1 MTTPNPF
8 AQFDPAPV
16 PTAPSTP
23 NPFAQFDV
31 NAGPGMNARGSTADN
46 PFGRFADQTIRPEV
60 RTFGQRYDMNFE
72 DARKRGT
79 LLGAGM
85 SAAVVRVDEARR
97 ADAIRRGLPPPPDM
111 SARERNRQEAE
122 TYAMRS
128 DADPFYRVDRL
139 HLFTIPGTNV
149 RVDLYGND
157 ARNAAAV
164 ATLGGQLAGSMT
176 SPEAVAG
183 GELLG
188 PAMRFGARVGARFA
202 PWAIREAP
210 KVLSALERVTTPV
223 ARRLSPLAQRLG
235 ADAAVNMAVDP
246 AVQGLNEA
254 AGGQE
259 GYNPLGTLAA
269 GALAVA
275 PSLAAH
281 GLRARDRRAAARQAA
296 REAEAATERARA
308 PGRAAAEYQGGGENP
323 FARFDPPATPRT
335 RAPAGT
341 NDAAQSIQ
349 NPGHAAR
356 FTGPMADLVHRA
368 AVAGGVDPHLAQT
381 IAQIESGFDPNARS
395 STGATGLFQFTQG
408 TWERMGGGNRN
419 DPVLNAQRGAAL
431 IRENQNALR
440 QRLGREPTSAE
451 IYLAHQQ
458 GAGGAGSLLTADPH
472 ASALDVLTSVYRDR
486 DAARRAI
493 VVNGGRPDMTA
504 GEFVGLWTDRY
515 ARASGQPGGH
525 IGVPGEA
532 AAPTTRTLFPEE
544 EAQIAQ
550 TYGTD
555 EIAQREARQAAERAA
570 RQGPPAEAKV
580 EPVDEP
586 FPGDQPATGQQ
597 AANVPDPWAPVDQPA
612 NEQAAPTL
620 DETRTPQYQAIDYLR
635 RGANPP
641 ASERGPNLLDF
652 IARNGGI
659 RDDGGDVANLDSR
672 AAGRWGN
679 RSLTN
684 QNGIGLDQMAERAH
698 AAGYFPEMGV
708 PGEHTSDNYNPVTGR
723 DLLDAMDEAMRG
735 NHRYAQPP
743 GAADDIRSHMDDLN
757 QLFDIME
764 VNPRDHTTA
773 ELHNAVNQFL
783 STGTHDL
790 HPDGQFSHPHFAPQE
805 DGPPDHADAYDPSN
819 YDTEAN
825 TNWDAID
832 AFGMRPARG
841 GVLGARSGLDR
852 AMASVQ
858 VQRARA
864 AELAPQIA
872 SGERVQVTDRQG
884 ATLAVTP
891 ATRGQ
896 AGIQITRFE
905 GNEPVGHVMFSTP
918 EDAAKHLAQ
927 NEAPAPDG
935 VLGARRQFPSYT
947 TEQLRAAVARGPTP
961 ENTPEHIELIK
972 AEIAAR
978 ESGES
983 QYHPTPQVTRATP
996 ATESVKLGDG
1006 EHQQTLIPGVEPVN
1020 RNAQMIADELRRRM
1034 MKRGYGNQD
1043 PSHAGPLFDET
1054 SKAQGDLFSQAPPSG
1069 PQDGAGQAR
1078 DLFGNPTSGQPSMPS
1093 DAPVARQGN
1102 LFGSR
1107 PVKARGK
1114 VEDIGFSTDNPGG
1127 NWLARKVASTEAG
1140 YREGGNGMV
1149 ERGLAGSVTGYTKE
1163 PITVRARD
1171 LPRMEG
1177 VNGESPAPGQVKYDD
1192 LKQSVDANGFDTA
1205 KGAIV
1210 IGVNHR
1216 GEAFVMEGNN
1226 RLAVAREKDALIR
1239 VDIQWRNGGEAVD
1252 GPITPKVAADLA
1264 RKAQE
1269 FAGPAHEDPLAANA
1283 RNGLR
1288 QSPRPDPVQAVTTP
1302 KMRDLRIQRVGEL
1315 AKRLRQ
1321 TLGLT
1326 ARQGRMTLRR
1336 PAVGEY
1342 DTRSG
1347 VIRTRSWQELDVLA
1361 HEGGHAL
1368 EYQNHPSVTA
1378 AINRHASTL
1387 APMAYPGAPP
1397 AHLRQEGFAEWFRW
1411 YVTNPSYAQK
1421 IAPAF
1426 YADFEAALAKDQPK
1440 MASGLL
1446 EVQQAYQDYLQ
1457 APSVHSAMVSTVT
1470 EEPHRSASSVVRE
1483 TNGNPVRN
1491 WLRAFK
1497 NDPVGAIV
1505 GLGHSAYTAAVDDLN
1520 PINRATREL
1529 QRIYQQ
1535 NTGRR
1540 LDLTASKNPY
1550 ALARLSRDAYSSG
1563 MVDLVHGV
1571 VPHGKLDPEG
1581 PSLYGALEKALG
1593 AHMGKW
1599 NEDLYKAFNAYLV
1612 SRRMVHEYRRFDQG
1626 LLDRPPDQFSSDY
1639 HQQVIA
1645 DLERMNPSWK
1655 DAADMVYEW
1664 NRNSW
1669 TKEFEAGLITQETY
1683 EAGLNDHPDYVPLMR
1698 DMSDNP
1704 AGAGGRPVSGN
1715 QKFAGGAR
1723 RFKGS
1728 DRQIIDPVQSMMK
1741 RSMEM
1746 STIIARNETFKAI
1759 DNLAVAAGRGGG
1771 AIAERI
1777 PTMETKGIDV
1787 NVSDALASAAKNAG
1801 MSPRDVTVFVQTVES
1816 VLGESARGTIFKSAV
1831 INERREPIIFVW
1843 RNGERQAVR
1852 LAEGQFGLDMFNAL
1866 SGMNQTAHNVLTDIF
1881 AAPTQA
1887 LRFGI
1892 TANPAFF
1899 LANFIRDQVATA
1911 ITSDVGFTSF
1921 VSGAKGTARELQ
1933 QGDVARRYNTV
1944 GGIVGGANVASLD
1957 KARMERDFQALNRR
1971 GINVRRVST
1980 IHGALKLS
1988 EVSET
1993 GTRLAVFELAFNR
2006 AKKEGMSDL
2015 DAARE
2020 AAVEARDILDFGRR
2034 GSRMLTAVRLVT
2046 FINPAIQ
2053 GLDKIIRVGA
2063 GERVGAAPGGLFAA
2077 IRPLFDKGAQAPSA
2091 LQSRAMKH
2099 AVRAWGLMAALGVA
2113 GLTLRA
2119 LYQDDPEYQE
2129 FSEQIRSTHWLFRAN
2144 GHWLA
2149 VPKPFELTI
2158 MSSIFERAYEGL
2170 AMHDPLAWDNLVADS
2185 RNLLIPPMDVTSD
2198 IPAISVPLALY
2209 ANRTSEGGQI
2219 VPEGLAGRD
2228 PSERFTAYS
2237 SRLGRLLG
2245 RLTHTSPAVIDY
2257 AITGFWG
2264 SSGRDVLTMSD
2275 WGARNPTGFTPERF
2289 PIIQRFVRD
2298 PNRGSTS
2305 QSQFWDLMGQGGGAV
2320 QRAGRFQEVANTVRG
2335 MVSGG
2340 SVRDPDLARYLRS
2353 RRPEERE
2360 YAIAVG
2366 LLGGQAGSVHPM
2378 NRAQKAVGVI
2388 GDIRREMSTG
2398 QISVF
2403 NGRRIELTP
2412 NQRRDADRALSELST
2427 AEMRNA
2433 LIETGVRGW
2442 QQREPM
2448 DLDGI
2453 AQRLSA
2459 VSPEVARALQDR
2471 MASERIPSA
2480 AQNSRAWQQVQPQ
2493 LDRIMALYGVE
2504 RLAQARRI
2512 RTRDGRL
2519 LEAQP

>member
-85 SAAVVRVDEARR
+85 SAAAVRADEARR

-210 KVLSALERVTTPV
+210 KVVSALERVTTPV

-235 ADAAVNMAVDP
+235 ADAAVNVAVDP

-525 IGVPGEA
+525 IGAPGEA
-532 AAPTTRTLFPEE
+532 PAPTTRTLSREE

-586 FPGDQPATGQQ
+586 FPGDQPFTGQQ
-597 AANVPDPWAPVDQPA
+597 ATDVPDPWAPVDQQ
-612 NEQAAPTL
+612 QAAPTL

-918 EDAAKHLAQ
+918 EGAAKHLAQ

-983 QYHPTPQVTRATP
+983 QYRPTPQVTRATP

-1054 SKAQGDLFSQAPPSG
+1054 SKAQGDLFSQTPPSG
-1069 PQDGAGQAR
+1069 PQDGAGQAK
-1078 DLFGNPTSGQPSMPS
+1078 DLFGNPTSGQPAMPS

-1102 LFGSR
+1102 LFGAR
-1107 PVKARGK
+1107 PA
-1114 VEDIGFSTDNPGG
+1114 
-1127 NWLARKVASTEAG
+1127 KVAETA
-1140 YREGGNGMV
+1140 
-1149 ERGLAGSVTGYTKE
+1149 E
-1163 PITVRARD
+1163 PD
-1171 LPRMEG
+1171 L
-1177 VNGESPAPGQVKYDD
+1177 
-1192 LKQSVDANGFDTA
+1192 
-1205 KGAIV
+1205 
-1210 IGVNHR
+1210 
-1216 GEAFVMEGNN
+1216 
-1226 RLAVAREKDALIR
+1226 
-1239 VDIQWRNGGEAVD
+1239 
-1252 GPITPKVAADLA
+1252 
-1264 RKAQE
+1264 
-1269 FAGPAHEDPLAANA
+1269 LAANA

-1315 AKRLRQ
+1315 AKRLRE

-1387 APMAYPGAPP
+1387 APLAYPGAPP

-2129 FSEQIRSTHWLFRAN
+2129 FSQQIRSTHWLFRAN

-2149 VPKPFELTI
+2149 VPKPFELSI

-2170 AMHDPLAWDNLVADS
+2170 AMHDPKAWDNLVADS
-2185 RNLLIPPMDVTSD
+2185 RNILVPPMDVTSD

-2257 AITGFWG
+2257 AITGFLG
-2264 SSGRDVLTMSD
+2264 STGRDILSISD
-2275 WGARNPTGFTPERF
+2275 IGARNPTGFTPERT
-2289 PIIQRFVRD
+2289 PVLQRFVRD